1 MALSEYST
9 TTPEDTE
16 LAGNGAQ
23 EIVGGK
29 SRIKERYE
37 LDHNFDD
44 TDSTLDPTEIDCDG
58 YHKQLTMP
66 EFSGTD
72 SETGNPIT
80 EPENM
85 DNAIFLYFKKESGI
99 KILYFK
105 SEETEGRFA

>member
-1 MALSEYST
+1 MADLT
-9 TTPEDTE
+9 LLNVNVPTDLEDI
-16 LAGNGAQ
+16 ADMP
-23 EIVGGK
+23 
-29 SRIKERYE
+29 SRVRAIASAFKDRLE
-37 LDHNFDD
+37 LDHSFGTSLD
-44 TDSTLDPTEIDCDG
+44 TTEIDCDG